1 MSLHLAGAARF
12 ASTLTEMAIV
22 QLYHTRASR
31 RALLRHV
38 AGALALAA
46 SASRAGDALA
56 RKGKRS
62 QSDVAYQDTP
72 KGNQRCEICTA
83 FLPPDQC
90 RTVVGPVG
98 RQGWCNIYEGPG

>member
-1 MSLHLAGAARF
+1 MGGTRP
-12 ASTLTEMAIV
+12 ASTIMEMADLRLHHIV
-22 QLYHTRASR
+22 ASR
-31 RALLRHV
+31 RVLLRRL
-38 AGALALAA
+38 AGGLAVLAI
-46 SASRAGDALA
+46 ASRAGDALA

-62 QSDVAYQDTP
+62 QSEVAYQDTP